1 MAFEIILVKEP
12 IKLSRLAELA
22 ESGLGD
28 FVKAVVDLKQNIM
41 AINADMHVDEEQY
54 LLEEC
59 NSEQENLWGINIY
72 PAYSWDERVEFDSM
86 INLRP
91 SQNNRSRNVEDLQI
105 REQILKLVKGL
116 VND

>member
-1 MAFEIILVKEP
+1 MGFEILLIKEP
-12 IKLSRLAELA
+12 IKISRLAELA

-28 FVKAVVDLKQNIM
+28 FIKAVVDLKQNIM

-59 NSEQENLWGINIY
+59 GSEQENLWGINIY
-72 PAYSWDERVEFDSM
+72 PAHEWDERIEFDSM

-91 SQNNRSRNVEDLQI
+91 SQNNRSRDVEDAQI
-105 REQILKLVKGL
+105 RAKILKLVKEL
-116 VND
+116 IID